1 MNWAVIAN
9 PDKPGLQA
17 PLLAAIRILHNRNQT
32 VRLPSSLF
40 GLMEPHPGQSDNK
53 EADKP
58 HLVRCTNEN
67 ESVSGSDIVLVI
79 GGDGTILHTAQRVMN
94 LEIPILGINTG
105 RLGFMASIQPQEI
118 EAAVEQIL
126 AGNYEIDRRKM
137 LTASFQGILPEKQG
151 EGTKADELTRVFHA
165 LNEHL
170 FYKKGHVSLISV
182 TVRLNGQ
189 LLNRYLA
196 DGLIITTPTG
206 STAYNLSAGGP
217 IVMPGTDVMV
227 VTPVSPHT
235 LTTRPV
241 VVPLDSKLQ
250 ITIDEPDGTA
260 LYAYDGIQMPIGQN
274 PVTITASPNH
284 IQLIRLPHQTY
295 FQTLRNKLMWGLDQR
310 EKRE

>member
-17 PLLAAIRILHNRNQT
+17 PLLAAIRTLHNRNQT

-53 EADKP
+53 EEDDP
-58 HLVRCTNEN
+58 QLIRCANEN

-118 EAAVEQIL
+118 EAAVEQII

-137 LTASFQGILPEKQG
+137 LTASFQGILPEKQA
-151 EGTKADELTRVFHA
+151 EGAKADELPRVFHA

-182 TVRLNGQ
+182 TVHLNGQ

-241 VVPLDSKLQ
+241 VVPLDSKLRV
-250 ITIDEPDGTA
+250 TIDEPDGTA
-260 LYAYDGIQMPIGQN
+260 LYAYDGIQMPISRS

-295 FQTLRNKLMWGLDQR
+295 FQTLQNKLMWGLDQR